1 MSKPYIIAEI
11 GTNHNGNLKT
21 AFKYV
26 EEISKAG
33 ADAVKFQIADPEEVF
48 SKKSFL
54 NYEQEIKRK

>member
-48 SKKSFL
+48 QKNHF
-54 NYEQEIKRK
+54 